1 MAYNFK
7 KFENTHGRYE
17 SRITITSGKSIGFPT
32 KFFKENNIDSY
43 KFVVLY
49 FDEEQKAI
57 GIQFSNDENEQHK
70 FTIIKSKDGY
80 GGSVVATSFF
90 KKYEIDTKTHK
101 GKYDWEIEDTPFGN
115 MFIIKLKEAV

>member
-17 SRITITSGKSIGFPT
+17 SRITITSSKSIGFPT

-49 FDEEQKAI
+49 FDEEQKAV
-57 GIQFSNDENEQHK
+57 GVQFSNDEEERHK

-90 KKYEIDTKTHK
+90 KKYEIDAKTHK
-101 GKYDWEIEDTPFGN
+101 GKYDWEKNETPFGQ
-115 MFIIKLKEAV
+115 MFVIRLKET